1 MQGDI
6 FQMEQ
11 LLGSQVQVQLP
22 PPSAAPK
29 LRSKLYTSVEP
40 QAAIYNEDDLSHLL
54 YVDEARHPRHHHQHR
69 HHHHEQHHFH
79 NNDKILI
86 NDVSQH
92 HDEEDDAELT
102 PPEFLSP
109 LTGGTGTH
117 TPFSTGSETPVLS
130 YCGDD
135 SEADADNEA
144 ASSSSPPAACLL
156 SQRLH
161 QHHAA
166 LAREDGFEFPV
177 FLGRQDDSDDSD
189 DSNNY
194 AADDEGRHAWLPATA
209 TKKTAGPLQID
220 TLVDAAPVAV
230 HDEEHVSAIDGPLM
244 SWWPAPAE
252 GQEHEWVTADE
263 DKSKPRNLQ
272 EQEQKQKKIVVL
284 PTRDERH
291 SQVVSD
297 ISGPLMTW
305 WPAPQHLLEHEWI
318 EAFYE

>member
-11 LLGSQVQVQLP
+11 LLGSHVQVQLP
-22 PPSAAPK
+22 PPSTAPK
-29 LRSKLYTSVEP
+29 LRSKLFTPAEP

-54 YVDEARHPRHHHQHR
+54 YVDEARHPRHHQ
-69 HHHHEQHHFH
+69 HHHHHHHHQHHFH

-86 NDVSQH
+86 NDVQQH
-92 HDEEDDAELT
+92 HDEEDEAELT

-117 TPFSTGSETPVLS
+117 TPYSAGSSTPVLS
-130 YCGDD
+130 YCGD
-135 SEADADNEA
+135 SDADDA
-144 ASSSSPPAACLL
+144 ASLT
-156 SQRLH
+156 QRLH
-161 QHHAA
+161 QHHAT

-177 FLGRQDDSDDSD
+177 FLGRQEDAYNNAEDDDDVYG
-189 DSNNY
+189 NF
-194 AADDEGRHAWLPATA
+194 ADDEGVEQWRPKKKAQEQDLHVDVTA
-209 TKKTAGPLQID
+209 QP
-220 TLVDAAPVAV
+220 PV

-244 SWWPAPAE
+244 SWWPAPVDKM
-252 GQEHEWVTADE
+252 EHEWVAAGDE
-263 DKSKPRNLQ
+263 GAEPK
-272 EQEQKQKKIVVL
+272 QEQKQKRIVVL

-291 SQVVSD
+291 SEVVSD